1 MATSLTTVTVLFGIN
16 LKFTLSTFV
25 RPNPSV
31 PARNSTG
38 AGEGYEQS
46 EETKSI
52 LM

>member
-1 MATSLTTVTVLFGIN
+1 MATSLTTAIGLFGIN

-25 RPNPSV
+25 RPNLSV

-46 EETKSI
+46 EETRSI
-52 LM
+52 LI